1 MAVYLSGVCGVK
13 SVHQTDE
20 LGKIQRIPTFFYSGA
35 NAHFMNAE
43 LLIKG
48 GLVLVGDGSPPKRAD
63 VVIDEG
69 KLVRVGEA
77 RGISADE
84 VIDGSG
90 RLVMPAFVNTHTH
103 LAMTLFRGYADDLSL
118 DVWLGEH
125 IWPIEAKLRA
135 SHVRAGA
142 LMGALELIRSG
153 VGTFCDMYFFM
164 DEVARVIEE
173 SGLRGFIGHGMIEL
187 GDERRGKKELSEARR
202 LVREY
207 EGHADGR
214 VRMHLL
220 ETQKEK
226 EELEERHGRSIVS
239 VLSEMGFL
247 GGDVLAA
254 HCVWLSDEDIRLLHH
269 HNVKVSHNPVSNM
282 KLASGVAKVP
292 EMLDAGINISLGTD
306 GCASNNNLDMLG
318 EMKAAALLHKVFRL
332 SPTVMSAPT
341 VLQMATLSGYRALGL
356 NGGLLREGYDADLVM
371 LDLTSERLLPLHNVV
386 SNIVYSASPCDVV
399 STIVQGKVLMHERVV
414 RTLDAREVAF
424 QFARAVDE
432 LFESKA

>member
-1 MAVYLSGVCGVK
+1 
-13 SVHQTDE
+13 
-20 LGKIQRIPTFFYSGA
+20 
-35 NAHFMNAE
+35 MNVE
-43 LLIKG
+43 LLIRD

-63 VVIDEG
+63 VVIEEG
-69 KLVRVGEA
+69 KVVRVGEA
-77 RGISADE
+77 KGFSADE

-103 LAMTLFRGYADDLSL
+103 LAMTLFRGYADDLPL

-153 VGTFCDMYFFM
+153 VGAFCDMYFFM
-164 DEVARVIEE
+164 DEVAHVIGE
-173 SGLRGFIGHGMIEL
+173 SGLRGSIGHGLIEL
-187 GDERRGKKELSEARR
+187 GDEHRGKKELSEARR

-207 EGHADGR
+207 EGYADGR
-214 VRMHLL
+214 VRTMYAPHAPYTCSLEFLQRVREAADADGVGIHIHLL
-220 ETQKEK
+220 ETQKERQ
-226 EELEERHGRSIVS
+226 ELEEQHGRSIVS

-247 GGDVLAA
+247 GEDVLAA

-269 HNVKVSHNPVSNM
+269 HDVKVSHNPVSNM
-282 KLASGVAKVP
+282 KLASGVARVP
-292 EMLDAGINISLGTD
+292 EMLDAGINVSLGTD
-306 GCASNNNLDMLG
+306 GCASNNNLDMFG
-318 EMKAAALLHKVFRL
+318 EMKAAALLHKAFTL

-341 VLQMATLSGYRALGL
+341 VFQMATLLGYRALGL
-356 NGGLLREGYDADLVM
+356 NGGLVKEGYDADLVM

-399 STIVQGKVLMHERVV
+399 STIVGGRVLMHERTV
-414 RTLDAREVAF
+414 RTLDVQEVTSKF
-424 QFARAVDE
+424 TSAVDD
-432 LFESKA
+432 LFGSKALS